1 MNIPKFSTRSIS
13 IAALALSLITL
24 ISTNVYFASSSS
36 NEITGCV
43 NKKSGTL
50 RITSKCTSSEKQ
62 ISWSKVGPQG
72 IPGPQGLIGE
82 TGTVGPQGLKGEK
95 GIDGL
100 LGPVG
105 LTGPQGPVGVGISGA
120 QGPAGSIGPQGPA
133 GRQLVVRDSTGTLVG
148 YLIGTLNIYTG
159 FNINPELTP
168 ASNLIENA
176 VQVWDPVAEAKFVYD
191 FSGRPLTSYVVFSGA
206 NCTGNAYIAD
216 NGEVGDFIVAP
227 KYVAFADS
235 PTGVI
240 RWFQPATSRYVG
252 GTISIASGS
261 RYTNNCRAGSDF
273 GDANFSG
280 NIAHVVLNPIS
291 SPIPTIV
298 GPLRIAL
305 N

>member
-1 MNIPKFSTRSIS
+1 MPKVSTRSLS
-13 IAALALSLITL
+13 TAALALSFITL
-24 ISTNVYFASSSS
+24 ISTNIYFASSSS

-43 NKKSGTL
+43 NKKTGAL
-50 RITSKCTSSEKQ
+50 RIASKCSTSEKP
-62 ISWSKVGPQG
+62 ISWNKIGPQG
-72 IPGPQGLIGE
+72 IPGPQGLTGE
-82 TGTVGPQGLKGEK
+82 TGTVGLQGLKGEK

-100 LGPVG
+100 IGPVG
-105 LTGPQGPVGVGISGA
+105 LTGPQGPGGVGISGA
-120 QGPAGSIGPQGPA
+120 QGPAGSVGPQGPA

-148 YLIGTLNIYTG
+148 YLIGTLNIFTG

-168 ASNLIENA
+168 ASNFIENA

-206 NCTGNAYIAD
+206 NCTGNAYIAGD
-216 NGEVGDFIVAP
+216 GEVGDFIVAP

-240 RWFQPATSRYVG
+240 RWYQPATSTYVDG
-252 GTISIASGS
+252 IISIASGS

-273 GDANFSG
+273 GDATFSG
-280 NIAHVVLNPIS
+280 NIAHVALNPIS